1 MHLIDNSKAAVQKAA
16 AVAVRVAKV
25 ASRRRPLLWPTWQS
39 LPVSGIDAPA
49 AQSVLYALRR
59 GLPGADVS
67 SCFFPTSSPWGTRS
81 SPQMLSVP
89 NLQLPAG
96 WQQ

>member
-25 ASRRRPLLWPTWQS
+25 ASRRRPLLWPAWQS
-39 LPVSGIDAPA
+39 LPVAGIDAPA

-59 GLPGADVS
+59 GLPGDDVS
-67 SCFFPTSSPWGTRS
+67 SCVSWQQPGGTRR
-81 SPQMLSVP
+81 PQTLRCPGGEV
-89 NLQLPAG
+89 PAG